1 MLKRNTN
8 TIRIPPSLK
17 STNAFQLL
25 VHFIREVIQ
34 PAGGKAL
41 LVGGA
46 VRDIVLKITPKDLD
60 VEVYG
65 LEPEILDASIRRFFT
80 HTKIEAYPRFGV
92 WQLPRLGLSFSIPR
106 TEAQTGP
113 KHTNV
118 AVTLQPHAT
127 PKQASKRRDLTLNS
141 ILLDP
146 LSGELRDPYKGML
159 DIQNKVLRPVSAKH
173 FADDPVRAW
182 RVIQLLGRT
191 CFAPTPRLTAAIQK
205 MSKTQAFSQLS
216 GARIRIELHTL
227 FLKAKKTGPA
237 LRYAAQAGMFT
248 YAIPT
253 LQDPAAIT
261 KTIRTLDSMAP
272 SESRWTALLSNFSPT
287 HARELRLKLELPKR
301 LVTAQQR
308 TPRMTR

>member
-1 MLKRNTN
+1 MPKRNTT

-25 VHFIREVIQ
+25 ARFIREVIQ

-46 VRDIVLKITPKDLD
+46 VRDIILKIPPKDLD

-65 LEPEILDASIRRFFT
+65 MQPEDLNISIRSFFSPA
-80 HTKIEAYPRFGV
+80 KIDAFSSFGV

-106 TEAQTGP
+106 TELQTGP

-127 PKQASKRRDLTLNS
+127 PKQASKRRDLTINS

-146 LSGELRDPYKGML
+146 LSGELHDPYMGVL

-182 RVIQLLGRT
+182 RVIQLMGRT
-191 CFAPTPRLTAAIQK
+191 GFVPTPRLTAAIQK

-216 GARIRIELHTL
+216 GARVRIELHAL
-227 FLKAKKTGPA
+227 FLKARKTGQA

-248 YAIPT
+248 YIAPA
-253 LQDPAAIT
+253 LQERIALEQ
-261 KTIRTLDSMAP
+261 TIHTMDSVPP
-272 SESRWTALLSNFSPT
+272 SEARWTALLSQLPLT
-287 HARELRLKLELPKR
+287 QARDLQRRLELPKR
-301 LVTAQQR
+301 LAITQQR
-308 TPRMTR
+308 KLQTKR